1 MTWGMMLLLSLMG
14 FAAPESGT
22 SGTTEKKN
30 ESATSKNV
38 DTTKSDI
45 KKSDIKKSTDMSF
58 DELLVQ
64 GKYHFTDE
72 AVTTVEQDKVLDGL
86 LQVRKDFKDR
96 IQQSAA
102 RY

>member
-1 MTWGMMLLLSLMG
+1 MITAFIFIFGITW
-14 FAAPESGT
+14 AAPEA
-22 SGTTEKKN
+22 TTDK
-30 ESATSKNV
+30 AGSKNQQSQPAP
-38 DTTKSDI
+38 D
-45 KKSDIKKSTDMSF
+45 KKSGEKSGEKSTDMSF

-64 GKYHFTDE
+64 GKYHFTGE